1 MISSRS
7 YINYSRTVRSVVDT
21 YLHHE
26 QQCVENDEGHD
37 EILEGRRD
45 DYSPH
50 FVLKTRPFAWHIPL
64 KRSRFYREV
73 YTRFL

>member
-1 MISSRS
+1 MNNTLPNLTHISEG
-7 YINYSRTVRSVVDT
+7 YN

-26 QQCVENDEGHD
+26 QQCVKHNEGHD

-50 FVLKTRPFAWHIPL
+50 FVLKTCPFAWHIPL
-64 KRSRFYREV
+64 ERSRFYREV
-73 YTRFL
+73 YT